1 MTAPDRRNHRFIAL
15 FAALVLVLAALGPG
29 AAAAPAEPEPP
40 PPTAGTFSDVPADSQ
55 FGPEIE
61 WLAGRGVTTGWLEPD
76 GTRTFRP
83 LEPIARNAMA
93 AFLHRL
99 AGQPPV
105 TLPEASPFADVSP
118 TTPFYP
124 EIMWAHQEG
133 ITTGW
138 TEANGTRTFR
148 PWNPIARD
156 AMAAFLFRYSGE
168 PEVVTEGPLPFGDVR
183 PGDAFHREIAWL
195 ATRGVTTG
203 WPTASGCREYRPL
216 SPIARDAMAAF
227 LHRLVNGGV
236 EMPPSECGVPTP
248 TPVDCAETRCVALT
262 FDDGPGVHSE
272 RLLDLLKQEE
282 VPATFF
288 VVGQRVP
295 TRAASVARMVAE
307 GHQVGNH
314 SYTHPE
320 FPKLTG
326 EAQRAE
332 IERTDTVIVAAGAPK
347 PTVFRPPFG
356 AWDAATRRVAAMPLI
371 LWNVDTLDW
380 KHRDPA
386 QTLAITLRDT
396 RPGSIVLM
404 HETHATTIEAVPEV
418 IDALRARGYTFV
430 TIADLLPN
438 ARAGSV
444 YYSRT
449 SVAPASEVNVDRL
462 LTGDLQPSTGVPGP

>member
-148 PWNPIARD
+148 PWN
-156 AMAAFLFRYSGE
+156 
-168 PEVVTEGPLPFGDVR
+168 
-183 PGDAFHREIAWL
+183 
-195 ATRGVTTG
+195 
-203 WPTASGCREYRPL
+203 
-216 SPIARDAMAAF
+216 PIARDAMAAF